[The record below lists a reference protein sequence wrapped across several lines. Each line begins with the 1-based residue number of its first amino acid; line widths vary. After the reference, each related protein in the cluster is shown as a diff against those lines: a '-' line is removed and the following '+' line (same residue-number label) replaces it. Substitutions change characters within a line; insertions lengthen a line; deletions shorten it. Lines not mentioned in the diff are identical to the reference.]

1 MVEESQGSWSLDS
14 ARSKDDFFLRRER
27 MLAVTLCVWSVIW
40 LNSISK
46 ISLPVVA
53 RREINGKQGKNSE
66 EWDSFCRR

>member
-1 MVEESQGSWSLDS
+1 
-14 ARSKDDFFLRRER
+14 

-66 EWDSFCRR
+66 EWDSFAVDESC